1 MNGELING
9 KIGHEQGYLNQL
21 LRSRLSR
28 EQIVTRLYL
37 ACFSR
42 DPTNLEKEHWKQQWE
57 QSAVAAERQQW
68 FEDLFWS
75 LLACREFVT
84 NH

>member
-1 MNGELING
+1 VNGELING
-9 KIGHEQGYLNQL
+9 KIRHEQGYLNQL
-21 LRSRLSR
+21 LKSKLSR
-28 EQIVTRLYL
+28 QEIVTRLYL
-37 ACFSR
+37 VCFSR
-42 DPTNLEKEHWKQQWE
+42 EPTNLEEEHWKQQWE
-57 QSAVAAERQQW
+57 QSAMAVERQQW